1 MMATVRHVTS
11 EAGRTKIQGDGF
23 LLNRVYKQFEIN
35 FETTSYLLKE
45 QFLGK
50 TTFLET

>member
-1 MMATVRHVTS
+1 MY
-11 EAGRTKIQGDGF
+11 I
-23 LLNRVYKQFEIN
+23 QFEMN

>member
-1 MMATVRHVTS
+1 MDHTHSLMDVQNIPKCIPS
-11 EAGRTKIQGDGF
+11 
-23 LLNRVYKQFEIN
+23 VYIQFEMN